1 MFNREVEELLL
12 LHWIP
17 GVCSTQIGKSRVCC
31 GECSML
37 MVLSTLGN
45 GVCSTLTCGFCSI
58 LSFVFGMIFNCFIFG
73 SSSNFLNRL
82 GASTEYTRCNRIYI
96 FHGWLDELEL
106 YALINLIQSLLK
118 ICSEGTLLLDHALQ
132 EEFRHSIFYV
142 NRQSRSSHYYNHRDI
157 YNGLW

>member
-1 MFNREVEELLL
+1 MVFNREVEELLL

-96 FHGWLDELEL
+96 FTFLNFNSMVVS
-106 YALINLIQSLLK
+106 ANIQYSGSLQRK
-118 ICSEGTLLLDHALQ
+118 FFVFS
-132 EEFRHSIFYV
+132 FRLS
-142 NRQSRSSHYYNHRDI
+142 
-157 YNGLW
+157 LWMAG

>member
-1 MFNREVEELLL
+1 MQQNLHLSPFLILIQWWSQLTFNILVHSRENSSFSLL
-12 LHWIP
+12 
-17 GVCSTQIGKSRVCC
+17 
-31 GECSML
+31 
-37 MVLSTLGN
+37 
-45 GVCSTLTCGFCSI
+45 GFH
-58 LSFVFGMIFNCFIFG
+58 
-73 SSSNFLNRL
+73 
-82 GASTEYTRCNRIYI
+82 Y
-96 FHGWLDELEL
+96 GWLDELEL